1 MRLSCSTLT
10 ALVSHSACYETLVQ
24 LAFCV
29 IVGRL
34 AFACIYKNR
43 AAFLQLLLQIF
54 VFDCVTMSMVKN
66 KRSIEATKVR

>member
-1 MRLSCSTLT
+1 M
-10 ALVSHSACYETLVQ
+10 Q